1 MKLNRNDMV
10 MLSCLAFV
18 AGMVGLSYASVPL
31 YRIFCQATGYG
42 GTPQRVDTA
51 SKVTGERVI
60 TVRFDTNVDPALNWQ
75 FQPEQRSVQV
85 KVGENKLVYFR
96 ATNRDSKPITG
107 HAAFNVSPDIAAAYF
122 DKIQCFCFT
131 EQRLEAHQ
139 SVQMPVV
146 FFVDPKIVADHN
158 DDKIDT
164 ITLSYTF
171 YPAVGAKLAG
181 AGG

>member
-1 MKLNRNDMV
+1 MKLARNDVV

-18 AGMVGLSYASVPL
+18 AGMVGLSFASVPL
-31 YRIFCQATGYG
+31 YRIFCQTTGYG
-42 GTPQRVDTA
+42 GTPQRVEAA
-51 SKVTGERVI
+51 SQTTGERVI
-60 TVRFDTNVDPALNWQ
+60 TVRFDTNVDPALDWQ

-96 ATNRDSKPITG
+96 ATNRSAKPVTG
-107 HAAFNVSPDIAAAYF
+107 HAAFNVSPDIAAPFF

-139 SVQMPVV
+139 SIDMPVL
-146 FFVDPKIVADHN
+146 FFVDPKIAADHRN
-158 DDKIDT
+158 DDIGT

>member
-1 MKLNRNDMV
+1 MKLKRNDIV
-10 MLSCLAFV
+10 LLSCLAFV
-18 AGMVGLSYASVPL
+18 AGMVGVSFAAVPL

-42 GTPQRVDTA
+42 GTPLRVDTA
-51 SKVTGERVI
+51 SQTTGERVI
-60 TVRFDTNVDPALNWQ
+60 TVRFDTNVDPALDWA

-96 ATNRDSKPITG
+96 ATNNSDRPIVG
-107 HAAFNVSPDIAAAYF
+107 HAAFNVSPDIAAPFF

-131 EQRLEAHQ
+131 EQKLEARQ
-139 SVQMPVV
+139 SVEMPVL
-146 FFVDPKIVADHN
+146 FFVDPKIAADRRN
-158 DDKIDT
+158 DDIDT

-171 YPAVGAKLAG
+171 YPSAVAKLAG